1 MRLPTALLASLLG
14 PVFPAAEA
22 DEQTGLTL
30 ACPTPLAV
38 VHAADEA
45 EAADACAAVAAAHA
59 HLSAFGLGNDA
70 EIRIEV
76 AETLPVGQG
85 HCVAMYDSSAHSVH
99 LLSAHCLEGNPG
111 RLGPFPDLPVEV
123 LFDSLI
129 VHELAH
135 AYVEASLEG
144 RSLPRV
150 GHEYLAYALQLDA
163 MDPADRARVL
173 AEAGVGAPPD
183 TGIFSEALI
192 GFAPL
197 SFAAMAWL
205 HFRAEGG
212 DAQAVARV
220 LSGETPFY
228 SLRE

>member
-1 MRLPTALLASLLG
+1 MRLRAALLASLLA
-14 PVFPAAEA
+14 PVWSAAGA
-22 DEQTGLTL
+22 DERAGYTLTC
-30 ACPTPLAV
+30 ATPHAV

-45 EAADACAAVAAAHA
+45 EATDTCAAVAAAHA
-59 HLSAFGLGNDA
+59 LLSAFGLWNDA

-85 HCVAMYDSSAHSVH
+85 YCVAMYDSSAHSVH

-111 RLGPFPDLPVEV
+111 RLGPFPDLPVEI

-135 AYVEASLEG
+135 AYVDASLEG
-144 RSLPRV
+144 RALLRV

-163 MDPADRARVL
+163 MDAGDRARVL
-173 AEAGVGAPPD
+173 AEASVEVPAD
-183 TGIFSEALI
+183 TDVFSEALI

-205 HFRAEGG
+205 HFRAQGG
-212 DAQAVARV
+212 NAGAVERV
-220 LSGETPFY
+220 LTGETPFY